1 MSKRE
6 PWSKLVTH
14 AGVEVR
20 IFERTTG
27 GPLWRE
33 VKLGRVVSD
42 NGTAYTRKDRRSLGH
57 KNRTQA
63 EDEIRELCDQL
74 ATARLTG
81 IMPATL
87 TLGTLFR
94 LYTTHRV
101 PSLSPDRQ
109 QYSRACIA
117 MFTEAWGADQ
127 LVADIGQQHVDRFV
141 RMRRSGELVPPA
153 LKPRPEGEKP
163 GRGHRRAVP
172 VRDGTL
178 HSNLTGWLSP
188 VFNWAT
194 RAKTDGGRR
203 LLSANPLHDCTV
215 PVEKAKRRPV
225 ASHARYTATQEHT
238 DAVDSTGRLRC
249 ILALARYTG
258 RRASAICQL
267 RASDVLLSTERVR
280 GTLAAEGMD
289 ERRADHM
296 PHGAIRWGQD
306 ADKEGLLF
314 VTALSAAARAE
325 LDRYQKKDPR
335 VGDVPLFPAPRR
347 KPKKKAQQSAK
358 PEPEKPIT
366 RFRAAEMLIEAE
378 RRAQQPKLER
388 GAYHAYRRL
397 WASERKDLPD
407 VDVAAAGG
415 WKDSETMKKSYQQPD
430 DATMLRVIDA
440 S

>member
-1 MSKRE
+1 MAKRKA
-6 PWSKLVTH
+6 WSKVITH

-20 IFERTTG
+20 IFERSPG

-33 VKLGRVVSD
+33 VKMERVVSD

-63 EDEIRELCDQL
+63 ADEMKDLCERL

-81 IMPATL
+81 IVPETL
-87 TLGTLFR
+87 TLGMLFK
-94 LYTTHRV
+94 LYTTHRL

-109 QYSRACIA
+109 QYSRACVA

-127 LVADIGQQHVDRFV
+127 LVADIGQQHVDGFV
-141 RMRRSGELVPPA
+141 RMRRLAELVPPA
-153 LKPRPEGEKP
+153 LKPREDGQKR
-163 GRGHRRAVP
+163 GRGYRRAAP

-188 VFNWAT
+188 VFNWGM
-194 RAKTDGGRR
+194 RFKVNGKR
-203 LLSANPLHDCTV
+203 LLAANPLHDCTV
-215 PVEKAKRRPV
+215 PVEKTPRRPI
-225 ASHARYTATQEHT
+225 ASHARYLATQGHA
-238 DAVDSTGRLRC
+238 DAVDASGRLRC
-249 ILALARYTG
+249 VLALARYTG
-258 RRASAICQL
+258 RRESAICQL
-267 RASDVLLSTERVR
+267 RASDVLLSAERVR
-280 GTLAAEGMD
+280 QALAAEGMD
-289 ERRADHM
+289 ERLAEHM
-296 PHGAIRWGQD
+296 PHGAIRWGEQT
-306 ADKEGLLF
+306 DKEGLLF
-314 VTALSAAARAE
+314 VTALSATARGE
-325 LDRYQKKDPR
+325 LDRYLKKNPR
-335 VGDVPLFPAPRR
+335 VGAVPLFPAPPR
-347 KPKKKAQQSAK
+347 KSKKKAQQSAK

-397 WASERKDLPD
+397 WASERKHLPD

-415 WKDSETMKKSYQQPD
+415 WKDAETMKKSYQQPD
-430 DATMLRVIDA
+430 PATMLRVINA